1 MSLDEKPKDQDKNP
15 LGQCRTERH
24 REEESCNQNQNAH
37 AVFIGAGARKTSAI
51 GEDFP
56 ERRAADA
63 LRRDACPDA
72 LTGLHQDT
80 GTHQAFDDTRGRFG
94 GDLKGVF
101 QSLDRDEGRAAMDN
115 FFENGPD
122 DLGSPSGIATVQLH
136 NASLHSWGDCR

>member
-1 MSLDEKPKDQDKNP
+1 LSLDEKPKDQDKNP

-37 AVFIGAGARKTSAI
+37 VVFIGAAAPKTSAI
-51 GEDFP
+51 REDFP
-56 ERRAADA
+56 EGRRADA

-72 LTGLHQDT
+72 LTGFDQNT
-80 GTHQAFDDTRGRFG
+80 GTDQAFDDATGRFG
-94 GDLKGVF
+94 RDLKGVL

-136 NASLHSWGDCR
+136 NASLDSWGDCG